1 MTNSRLRDVA
11 ELAGVSIR
19 TVSNVVNGYAP
30 VSESTRLRVQ
40 AAVEQIGYR
49 PNVLARNLKRGR
61 SGLVALVVPE
71 LDVPYFAELT
81 RAVIGEARKHG
92 FTVVVDQT
100 DGDPERE
107 RELILTDSRGTLF
120 DGVILSPMSL
130 SQQDLEQHDQRVPLV
145 LLGERFAASPFDHV
159 GIDNAGAAV
168 AATEHLFALGRRMVA
183 AIGDQPYET
192 GETAQLRTHGF
203 RQAHLAAGRVVDE
216 RLIIGTSHFHR
227 EDGARA
233 MAQLLDGPTPTP
245 DAVFCF
251 NDLLALGALR
261 TLAVRGLR
269 VPEDV
274 AVIGFDDI
282 EDGRYATPS
291 LSTIA
296 PDKSQIAR
304 IAVQRLTGRVHGAID
319 GPGTE
324 IWADYQLLQRET
336 TGARPQVAV
345 PSPPPAAPKRTRS
358 HSR

>member
-30 VSESTRLRVQ
+30 VSEPTRLRVQ

-49 PNVLARNLKRGR
+49 PNVLARNLKQGR

-81 RAVIGEARKHG
+81 RAVIGEARRQG

-107 RELILTDSRGTLF
+107 RELILTGSRGTLF

-130 SQQDLEQHDQRVPLV
+130 SQEDLVNHGPQVPLV
-145 LLGERFAASPFDHV
+145 LLGERTADGPFDHV
-159 GIDNAGAAV
+159 GIDNAGAAL
-168 AATEHLFALGRRMVA
+168 AATEHLFQIGRRRVA

-192 GETAQLRTHGF
+192 GETAQLRTYGY
-203 RQAHLAAGRVVDE
+203 RQAHLAAGRDVDE
-216 RLIIGTSHFHR
+216 RLIVGCAHFHR

-233 MAQLLDGPTPTP
+233 MAQLLDGPGPPP

-261 TLAVRGLR
+261 TLLARGYR

-274 AVIGFDDI
+274 AIIGFDDI

-291 LSTIA
+291 LSTIS
-296 PDKSQIAR
+296 PDKAQIAHL
-304 IAVQRLTGRVHGAID
+304 AVARLTGRMHGAID
-319 GPGTE
+319 TAGTDQ
-324 IWADYQLLQRET
+324 WADYQLVERET
-336 TGARPQVAV
+336 TSVRPAVGTPPAV
-345 PSPPPAAPKRTRS
+345 PRRSSTRS
-358 HSR
+358 R